1 MRLQPV
7 LRRLVA
13 AVLALLVL
21 ACPAWASA
29 HEVRPAFLE
38 ITERADGKVD
48 VLWKQPSIGMLVVP
62 LRPIL
67 SGGLLDRR
75 PDRVESATNFEIRH
89 WDGLDLGG
97 QGQIGKGLGG
107 REVRVEGLDKTIT
120 DTLLLIHLKNGDEES
135 RVLSPGAPS
144 MVIDAHSGAAVPAY
158 LLLGIEHIL
167 TGVDHLLFVFGLL
180 LLSAGWR
187 QLLRTITA
195 FTIAHSIT
203 LALTALKVMALD
215 PGLVEAMVAWS
226 ILFLAVELVRKQ
238 RGQDGLT
245 LRQPW
250 LVAFGF
256 GLLHGAAFAG
266 ALKQIGLPEG
276 NIPASLFLFNVGVEI
291 GQLLFVG
298 VVMAVLWLL
307 SRLRWPAAAPRLAW
321 LAACYAIGS
330 FSFFW
335 FLERLHAVIDFA

>member
-1 MRLQPV
+1 M
-7 LRRLVA
+7 LRF
-13 AVLALLVL
+13 VLALLAIL
-21 ACPAWASA
+21 APVATATA

-38 ITERADGKVD
+38 ITERADGRAD
-48 VLWKQPSIGMLVVP
+48 VLWKQPSMGMLVVP
-62 LRPIL
+62 LRPRI
-67 SGGLLDRR
+67 SGGLIDR
-75 PDRVESATNFEIRH
+75 PAGRVESAMNFEVRH
-89 WDGLDLGG
+89 WDGIDLGA
-97 QGQIGKGLGG
+97 QGLNG
-107 REVRVEGLDKTIT
+107 REVRIEGLDKTIT
-120 DTLLLIHLKNGDEES
+120 DTLLLIHLRNGDEES
-135 RVLSPGAPS
+135 RVLSPGEPA
-144 MVIDAHSGAAVPAY
+144 MTIDAHAGAAVPAY

-180 LLSAGWR
+180 LLSSGWR

-195 FTIAHSIT
+195 FTVAHSIT

-215 PGLVEAMVAWS
+215 PALVEAMVAWS
-226 ILFLAVELVRKQ
+226 ILFLAVELVRKA
-238 RGQDGLT
+238 RRQDGLT

-250 LVAFGF
+250 VVAFGF

-266 ALKQIGLPEG
+266 ALHQIGLPQG

-291 GQLLFVG
+291 GQLTFVG

-307 SRLRWPAAAPRLAW
+307 ARFKWPAAAPRLAW
-321 LAACYAIGS
+321 MAATYAIGS